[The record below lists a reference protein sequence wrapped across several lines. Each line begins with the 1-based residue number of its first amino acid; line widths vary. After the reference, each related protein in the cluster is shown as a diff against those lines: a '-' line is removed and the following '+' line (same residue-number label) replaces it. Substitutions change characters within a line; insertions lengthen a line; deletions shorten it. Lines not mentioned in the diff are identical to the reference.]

1 MGSNQGVVWND
12 SDLPLQY
19 VVYGAFEEVGSSKNT
34 TTLSPRLDLSIP
46 NGLVSLDGFHSVTE
60 F

>member
-1 MGSNQGVVWND
+1 MGSNQGVIWND

-19 VVYGAFEEVGSSKNT
+19 VIYGAFEEVGITKVSKT
-34 TTLSPRLDLSIP
+34 VSPKLDVNLP
-46 NGLVSLDGFHSVTE
+46 NGLVSLDGFHSATE